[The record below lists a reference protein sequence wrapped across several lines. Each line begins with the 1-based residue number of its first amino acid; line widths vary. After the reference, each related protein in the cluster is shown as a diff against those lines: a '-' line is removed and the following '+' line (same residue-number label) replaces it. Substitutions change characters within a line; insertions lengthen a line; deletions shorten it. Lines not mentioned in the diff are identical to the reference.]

1 MPKFHKQARKN
12 HFKSVL
18 SIERVYWMKNGN
30 TQRHWGEMLEL
41 SLDSIR
47 SLLLG
52 EMLIFFVRLCM
63 WGCAF
68 EQTSVIHLY
77 VWPKKRVKSIQAI
90 ELIDTNRFRV
100 SPKNIGGHF
109 IKVRNKCAQ
118 KENVVTMCLFWFCD
132 LGSECACVC
141 GILFVRARVHVEICV
156 RINSIDIFDRDD
168 NTHALTYKSVRKSS
182 FFSRFSLA
190 SEKKD

>member
-141 GILFVRARVHVEICV
+141 VEYCLCV
-156 RINSIDIFDRDD
+156 RVCTSK
-168 NTHALTYKSVRKSS
+168 YVC
-182 FFSRFSLA
+182 
-190 SEKKD
+190 E